1 MSQDSKG
8 EALTLKSNALG
19 FKDVLVFGL
28 LFMVPIAPISVFG
41 EVAKASGNKV
51 PLVYLIA
58 CIAMIF
64 TGLSYY
70 HFAKKYP
77 MSGSV
82 YTYIT
87 KGINPYIGFIAGWI
101 ILLDYFFIPALL
113 YKTMGIYVND
123 MFGAPWWVW
132 AVATIALVTIVNLL
146 GITDL
151 SRVNWVC
158 LVLECICLVIVIA
171 LAIKFVGNGGGFGKA
186 VIDPLYEKGALTPQ
200 FIATAC
206 SIACLSF
213 LGFDGISTLAEETRN
228 PEKTVGKAIIAA
240 IIVAG
245 FIFVFQT
252 YIYELAWGG
261 KDPSVFPDA
270 MGFYVVFDQF
280 ASGWVYSIVQGI
292 FIVAIFVNVLVGQA
306 GAARIVFNM
315 ARDRNLPGFL
325 SKISPKRQAPYTA
338 TLAIAIISLGV
349 MFIPYETLVLLV
361 NIGAISSFILLD
373 IAVIW
378 HFVGINKEYKSV
390 KDWILYIICP
400 IIGAAILVFVLTGF
414 SWVTY
419 VVLGGWVVI
428 GLIIL
433 GIRTQGFKNP
443 PGQIE
448 GI

>member
-1 MSQDSKG
+1 MSQENNG
-8 EALTLKSNALG
+8 EALTLKKGALG
-19 FKDVLVFGL
+19 FKDVLIFGL

-51 PLVYLIA
+51 PLVYLVA

-70 HFAKKYP
+70 HFSKKYP

-123 MFGAPWWVW
+123 AFGAPWWMW
-132 AVATIALVTIVNLL
+132 AIATIALVTIVNLL

-158 LVLECICLVIVIA
+158 LILECICLVVVIA
-171 LAIKFVGNGGGFGKA
+171 LAIKFIGGGGGYGKA
-186 VIDPLYEKGALTPQ
+186 VLAPLYEQGALTPQ

-280 ASGWVYSIVQGI
+280 ASGWVYSLVQAI

-306 GAARIVFNM
+306 GAARIVFGM
-315 ARDRNLPGFL
+315 ARDRNLPGFFA
-325 SKISPKRQAPYTA
+325 KISPKRQAPYTA
-338 TLAIAIISLGV
+338 TLGIAIVSLGV

-361 NIGAISSFILLD
+361 
-373 IAVIW
+373 
-378 HFVGINKEYKSV
+378 
-390 KDWILYIICP
+390 
-400 IIGAAILVFVLTGF
+400 
-414 SWVTY
+414 
-419 VVLGGWVVI
+419 
-428 GLIIL
+428 
-433 GIRTQGFKNP
+433 
-443 PGQIE
+443 
-448 GI
+448 